1 MITRSVEFIV
11 GLRTYGL
18 QKRKPDNKNR
28 GKEEEGHSE
37 DMDVSTVWIER
48 RLGKDAVSECEI
60 FQVRGEEQSSL
71 YSQDLALILKVSP
84 TDSFSSS
91 FVSNYAGSPRT
102 FPGIAHLRRN
112 SETHPPPHSGSRDG
126 CNVTSVPQGRSSNPP
141 NRKAGK
147 EIQQLLLAG
156 IPFIQRGTSFRI
168 AEVGSLQR

>member
-60 FQVRGEEQSSL
+60 FQVRGEAQSSL
-71 YSQDLALILKVSP
+71 YSQDLALFLQSLA
-84 TDSFSSS
+84 SF
-91 FVSNYAGSPRT
+91 
-102 FPGIAHLRRN
+102 
-112 SETHPPPHSGSRDG
+112 
-126 CNVTSVPQGRSSNPP
+126 P
-141 NRKAGK
+141 NRQKL
-147 EIQQLLLAG
+147 I
-156 IPFIQRGTSFRI
+156 RNTNT
-168 AEVGSLQR
+168 